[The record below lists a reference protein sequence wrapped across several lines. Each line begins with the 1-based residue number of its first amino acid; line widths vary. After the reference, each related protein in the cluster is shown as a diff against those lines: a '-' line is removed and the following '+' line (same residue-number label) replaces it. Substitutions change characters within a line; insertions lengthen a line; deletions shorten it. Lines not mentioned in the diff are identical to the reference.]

1 MNFDKIINEKF
12 IEDATADYMNE
23 NTYEKSKHEFLK
35 LIVTFASNREKV
47 WSHFLTT
54 FTTFL
59 RRQPYKIN
67 FVLNKS

>member
-1 MNFDKIINEKF
+1 LSFLKPFFEELNYDINMNFDKIINEKF

-47 WSHFLTT
+47 
-54 FTTFL
+54 
-59 RRQPYKIN
+59 
-67 FVLNKS
+67 